1 MTNQLFQNVNELS
14 ETTKKKIETRLLRFG
29 NQVKAII
36 STLFITHISYKSDN
50 RHGLHFRMINGTPFV
65 VNDNYLKTTEI

>member
-1 MTNQLFQNVNELS
+1 MMKPLFQNVNNLF
-14 ETTKKKIETRLLRFG
+14 ETTKKKIETLLLQSG

-65 VNDNYLKTTEI
+65 VNDNYLKTTET